1 MKKEQEKE
9 RVEGG
14 LRNAARNRDSI
25 STMPCLPCRVW
36 GPIRSFDDYLR
47 YPMFSS
53 TPLIHY
59 YFRKK
64 KREFS
69 KSNFIGLLFHFT
81 LKKDMVVISLNYEK
95 KLDYME
101 IILFYMKMRLYYEIV
116 ILNRYFKLK
125 SVIL

>member
-36 GPIRSFDDYLR
+36 GPIRSFDDYSR

-53 TPLIHY
+53 TPPHSLLLQG
-59 YFRKK
+59 KK
-64 KREFS
+64 KRGGNLVNPIYWVILSFY
-69 KSNFIGLLFHFT
+69 I
-81 LKKDMVVISLNYEK
+81 KKRHGVISLNYEK

-101 IILFYMKMRLYYEIV
+101 IILFYMKMRL
-116 ILNRYFKLK
+116 
-125 SVIL
+125 